1 MKKMH
6 RFLKINCIMMALVLV
21 FALTGCGAEPSLLR
35 YDLSGGV
42 TSLDP
47 QFADGESEQLVIYNM
62 MEGLMRQLPSGELE
76 NGVITEYEVSEDQT
90 VYTFSLK
97 EGMVWDDSE
106 NTPVTAHDF
115 VFAFQRIFNNIY
127 PSPFASMYSS
137 IHNSQKVLS
146 GQASAEELGVKAT
159 FQPIDWDA
167 KEMELS
173 SGNIDC
179 IWNGMSITPEREE
192 AMSLSQAYLNNKIV
206 IMTKEGVTVSA
217 KEDLA
222 NYNIGIQAGSA
233 ALEAVTNDAVYASI
247 QDKITEYPTY
257 DEVILDVQAGRL
269 DCMIIDEVYGGYKN
283 AKLGSIFAVSE
294 VDFGD
299 DLYAIGFRK
308 GDAELT
314 QAVNDAINALIE
326 SGKAA
331 EISEAW
337 FGADIV
343 VKG

>member
-1 MKKMH
+1 
-6 RFLKINCIMMALVLV
+6 
-21 FALTGCGAEPSLLR
+21 
-35 YDLSGGV
+35 
-42 TSLDP
+42 
-47 QFADGESEQLVIYNM
+47 
-62 MEGLMRQLPSGELE
+62 
-76 NGVITEYEVSEDQT
+76 
-90 VYTFSLK
+90 
-97 EGMVWDDSE
+97 
-106 NTPVTAHDF
+106 
-115 VFAFQRIFNNIY
+115 
-127 PSPFASMYSS
+127 
-137 IHNSQKVLS
+137 
-146 GQASAEELGVKAT
+146 
-159 FQPIDWDA
+159 
-167 KEMELS
+167 
-173 SGNIDC
+173 
-179 IWNGMSITPEREE
+179 MSITPEREE

-299 DLYAIGFRK
+299 ELYAIGFRK

>member
-1 MKKMH
+1 M
-6 RFLKINCIMMALVLV
+6 
-21 FALTGCGAEPSLLR
+21 
-35 YDLSGGV
+35 
-42 TSLDP
+42 
-47 QFADGESEQLVIYNM
+47 QFG
-62 MEGLMRQLPSGELE
+62 P
-76 NGVITEYEVSEDQT
+76 
-90 VYTFSLK
+90 
-97 EGMVWDDSE
+97 
-106 NTPVTAHDF
+106 
-115 VFAFQRIFNNIY
+115 
-127 PSPFASMYSS
+127 
-137 IHNSQKVLS
+137 
-146 GQASAEELGVKAT
+146 
-159 FQPIDWDA
+159 
-167 KEMELS
+167 
-173 SGNIDC
+173 
-179 IWNGMSITPEREE
+179 
-192 AMSLSQAYLNNKIV
+192 
-206 IMTKEGVTVSA
+206 